1 VAVGVTGAQRAAP
14 LAVLFLLATTPVAAQ
29 ELQYE
34 VSFPNAVHHEAEIT
48 LSASGLPRRPVQF
61 QMSSSSPGRYAIHEF
76 AKNIYSVSA
85 TDSAGN
91 PLAVTRTEP
100 STWTVSGHTGTVRFT
115 YTLYADRADGTY
127 SQVDGTHAHLD
138 MPATF
143 IWIRGAE
150 SWPMA
155 VSFRIPSESR
165 WKVATQ
171 LYPTDDATRFTAP
184 NLQYLMDS
192 PTELSNFAV
201 REWTVTSPA
210 GRFPVRLA
218 LHHEGTDAEL
228 DGYVE
233 MLKRVVEQEIA
244 VFGTTPQ
251 YDVGSYTFIAD
262 YLPWASGDGME
273 HRNSTIITSSLPLQG
288 NEKRLLGTASHEY
301 FHSWNVERIRPRSL
315 EPFDFT
321 RANMS
326 GELWF
331 AEGFTSYYGPL
342 FLRRAG
348 VTSVAEYAH
357 GLSDNINAVMHDP
370 GRQFA
375 SPVGMS
381 EQAPFV
387 DAATSIDPTNE
398 DNTFIS
404 YYTWGSVVGLALDLT
419 LRKEFG
425 KPLDGFMRM
434 MWTKYGQSETPYTM
448 LDLQETLVQYSGN
461 REFTDQ
467 FFAKYIT
474 GREAPDMAPLLAQAG
489 LLLHPRNPDKAWFG
503 PVRLDIDAQGGRIDG
518 PTLIGSPMYEAGL
531 DRGDVILTLDGQ
543 PLTSDSVFQAV
554 KAAHKP
560 GDVVAV
566 SYQGRGRQSMAQITM
581 PADSRL
587 EVVTYEEAGMP
598 VTEAIRQFRERW
610 LSASPSLSP

>member
-1 VAVGVTGAQRAAP
+1 
-14 LAVLFLLATTPVAAQ
+14 
-29 ELQYE
+29 
-34 VSFPNAVHHEAEIT
+34 
-48 LSASGLPRRPVQF
+48 
-61 QMSSSSPGRYAIHEF
+61 
-76 AKNIYSVSA
+76 
-85 TDSAGN
+85 
-91 PLAVTRTEP
+91 
-100 STWTVSGHTGTVRFT
+100 
-115 YTLYADRADGTY
+115 
-127 SQVDGTHAHLD
+127 
-138 MPATF
+138 
-143 IWIRGAE
+143 
-150 SWPMA
+150 
-155 VSFRIPSESR
+155 
-165 WKVATQ
+165 
-171 LYPTDDATRFTAP
+171 
-184 NLQYLMDS
+184 
-192 PTELSNFAV
+192 
-201 REWTVTSPA
+201 
-210 GRFPVRLA
+210 
-218 LHHEGTDAEL
+218 
-228 DGYVE
+228 
-233 MLKRVVEQEIA
+233 
-244 VFGTTPQ
+244 
-251 YDVGSYTFIAD
+251 
-262 YLPWASGDGME
+262 
-273 HRNSTIITSSLPLQG
+273 
-288 NEKRLLGTASHEY
+288 
-301 FHSWNVERIRPRSL
+301 
-315 EPFDFT
+315 
-321 RANMS
+321 
-326 GELWF
+326 
-331 AEGFTSYYGPL
+331 
-342 FLRRAG
+342 
-348 VTSVAEYAH
+348 
-357 GLSDNINAVMHDP
+357 
-370 GRQFA
+370 
-375 SPVGMS
+375 MS

>member
-1 VAVGVTGAQRAAP
+1 VAIGVTGALRATP
-14 LAVLFLLATTPVAAQ
+14 LAALLFLAATPAAAQ
-29 ELQYE
+29 ELRYE

-48 LSASGLPRRPVQF
+48 LSASGLPRRPVLF
-61 QMSSSSPGRYAIHEF
+61 QMSRSSPGRYAIHEF
-76 AKNIYSVSA
+76 AKNVYRVSA
-85 TDSAGN
+85 TDGAGT
-91 PLAVTRTEP
+91 PLTVTRADP
-100 STWTVSGHTGTVRFT
+100 STWSVSGHPGTVRLT

-127 SQVDGTHAHLD
+127 SQVDATHAHLN
-138 MPATF
+138 MPASF
-143 IWIRGAE
+143 LWIRGLE

-155 VSFRIPSESR
+155 VSFRAPPDSR

-171 LYPTDDATRFTAP
+171 LYPTDNPYRYTAP
-184 NLQYLMDS
+184 NLQYFMDS

-201 REWTVTSPA
+201 REWSVTSLA
-210 GRFPVRLA
+210 GTYPVRLV

-228 DGYVE
+228 DGYVD
-233 MLKRVVEQEIA
+233 MLKQVVDQEVA

-251 YDVGSYTFIAD
+251 YDVRQYTFIAD

-273 HRNSTIITSSLPLQG
+273 HRNSTIITSSLPLAG
-288 NEKRLLGTASHEY
+288 NATRLLGTASHEY
-301 FHSWNVERIRPRSL
+301 FHSWNVERIRPKSL

-348 VTSVAEYAH
+348 ITSLTDYAH
-357 GLSDNINAVMHDP
+357 GLSNSINAVLNDP

-387 DAATSIDPTNE
+387 DAATFIDPTNE

-404 YYTWGSVVGLALDLT
+404 YYTWGSVAGLALDLS

-425 KPLDGFMRM
+425 KPLDGYMRM
-434 MWTKYGQSETPYTM
+434 MWTKYGQTEVPYT
-448 LDLQETLVQYSGN
+448 LQDLQETLVQYAGN
-461 REFTDQ
+461 KAFADQ
-467 FFAKYIT
+467 FFARFIT
-474 GREAPDMAPLLAQAG
+474 GRDVPDLKALLAQGG
-489 LLLHPRNPDKAWFG
+489 LLLRPRNPDKAWFG
-503 PVRLDIDAQGGRIDG
+503 PVRLDIGAEGGRIDG

-531 DRGDVILTLDGQ
+531 DRGDLILTLDGQ
-543 PLTSDSVFQAV
+543 PLTSDSAFQAV
-554 KAAHKP
+554 KAAHTP
-560 GDVVAV
+560 GDAV
-566 SYQGRGRQSMAQITM
+566 PVTFRSRGRQTSAYVSM
-581 PADSRL
+581 PADNRV

-598 VTEAIRQFRERW
+598 VTESIQKFRQGW
-610 LSASPSLSP
+610 LAPARP

>member
-1 VAVGVTGAQRAAP
+1 MAVGVPGAVRTALLAA
-14 LAVLFLLATTPVAAQ
+14 LFLLASHPVAAQ
-29 ELQYE
+29 ELKYE
-34 VSFPNAVHHEAEIT
+34 VSFPNAVHHEAQIT
-48 LSASGLPRRPVQF
+48 LSASGLPRRTMQF
-61 QMSSSSPGRYAIHEF
+61 QMSRSSPGRYATHEF

-85 TDSAGN
+85 TDGAGN
-91 PLAVTRTEP
+91 PLAVTRTDP
-100 STWTVSGHTGTVRFT
+100 STWAVSGHTGTIQFT

-127 SQVDGTHAHLD
+127 SQVDDTHGHLN
-138 MPATF
+138 MPASF
-143 IWIRGAE
+143 IWIRGLE

-155 VSFRIPSESR
+155 LSFRVPPDSR

-171 LYPTDDATRFTAP
+171 LYPTDNAYRYTAP
-184 NLQYLMDS
+184 NLQYFMDS
-192 PTELSNFAV
+192 PVELSNFAV
-201 REWTVTSPA
+201 REWRVTSLSGSYPI
-210 GRFPVRLA
+210 RLM
-218 LHHEGTDAEL
+218 LHHQGTDAEL
-228 DGYVE
+228 DAYVG
-233 MLKRVVEQEIA
+233 MLQQVVEQQIA

-251 YDVGSYTFIAD
+251 YDVRSYSFIAD

-288 NEKRLLGTASHEY
+288 NETRLLRTASHEF
-301 FHSWNVERIRPRSL
+301 FHAWNVERIRPKSL
-315 EPFDFT
+315 DPFDFT

-342 FLRRAG
+342 FVRRAG
-348 VTSVAEYAH
+348 ITSLTEYAH
-357 GLSDNINAVMHDP
+357 GLSGSINAVISDP

-404 YYTWGSVVGLALDLT
+404 YYTWGSVVGLALDLS
-419 LRKEFG
+419 LRKELG
-425 KPLDGFMRM
+425 KPLDGYMRM
-434 MWTKYGQSETPYTM
+434 MWTKYGQSEVPYTM
-448 LDLQETLVQYSGN
+448 QDLQETLVQYAGN
-461 REFTDQ
+461 QEFADQ

-474 GREAPDMAPLLAQAG
+474 GREVPDMAPLLAQAG
-489 LLLHPRNPDKAWFG
+489 LLLRPRNPDRAWFG
-503 PVRLDIDAQGGRIDG
+503 PVRLDIDSAGGHIEA
-518 PTLIGSPMYEAGL
+518 PTLIGSPFYVAGL

-543 PLTSDSVFQAV
+543 RLTSDSVFQAI
-554 KAAHKP
+554 KAAHNP
-560 GDVVAV
+560 GDVVPV
-566 SYQGRGRQSMAQITM
+566 SYRGRGRQSMAHVAM

-598 VTEAIRQFRERW
+598 VTEVIHKFRQSWF
-610 LSASPSLSP
+610 SAVK

>member
-1 VAVGVTGAQRAAP
+1 MAVGVTGALRAAP
-14 LAVLFLLATTPVAAQ
+14 LAALFLLATTPVAAQ

-34 VSFPNAVHHEAEIT
+34 VSFPNAVHHEAQIT

-61 QMSSSSPGRYAIHEF
+61 QMSRSSPGRYAIHEF
-76 AKNIYSVSA
+76 AKNIYAVSA
-85 TDSAGN
+85 TDSAGH
-91 PLAVTRTEP
+91 PLTVTRTEP
-100 STWTVSGHTGTVRFT
+100 STWTVSGHAGTVRFT

-127 SQVDGTHAHLD
+127 SQVDATHAHLD

-184 NLQYLMDS
+184 NLQYFMDS
-192 PTELSNFAV
+192 PTELSDFAV

-233 MLKRVVEQEIA
+233 MLKQVVEQEIA

-273 HRNSTIITSSLPLQG
+273 HRNSTIITSSLPLKG
-288 NEKRLLGTASHEY
+288 NEQRLLGTAAHEY

-331 AEGFTSYYGPL
+331 AEGFTSYYGAL

-348 VTSVAEYAH
+348 VTSLDEYAH
-357 GLSDNINAVMHDP
+357 GLSGNINAVMHDP

-398 DNTFIS
+398 DNIFIS

-434 MWTKYGQSETPYTM
+434 MWTRYGQSETPYTM

-461 REFTDQ
+461 REFADQ

-489 LLLHPRNPDKAWFG
+489 LLLRPRNPDKAWFG
-503 PVRLDIDAQGGRIDG
+503 PVRLDIDAHGGRIDG

-554 KAAHKP
+554 KAAHTP

-566 SYQGRGRQSMAQITM
+566 SYQGRGRQSIAQITM